1 MENAFKSGSLC
12 HVIKPDKR
20 VRNDYCERSKI
31 DEIYIQ
37 WIWKKDKNCPSY
49 CFGLNWRQNVKIAW
63 FWNSLA
69 VLLSNRISFKHTG
82 VFGQTFIIH
91 RLTLFL
97 KYLCQGS
104 TKLHSCSFQKS
115 PAEHDQ
121 SPNLQ
126 IGLCTKLFQH
136 YIYCR
141 LCKIGFQMM

>member
-82 VFGQTFIIH
+82 VFGQTYITIH
-91 RLTLFL
+91 RWTFCL
-97 KYLCQGS
+97 KYLSQGS
-104 TKLHSCSFQKS
+104 IKLHKMDVIPLLTLEYVHKYLINLKVVYSKS
-115 PAEHDQ
+115 LTLNMI
-121 SPNLQ
+121 SSQ
-126 IGLCTKLFQH
+126 ISK
-136 YIYCR
+136 
-141 LCKIGFQMM
+141 